1 MKNKT
6 IAQTRA
12 RLNGYIAE
20 YEKRLQGYAEKHGTQ
35 SDNYRVRLAG
45 ITAKVRIWKD
55 DLKRLDAP
63 QAKYDQCNKV
73 ISLAGDYYGYP
84 INVEKLRFCTAY
96 PEEVLFIAKYIVEEI
111 GPGSQQ
117 KTGGIFRQSWAY
129 RRDYVTD
136 AMGKD
141 PQIRRRYKVFKTY
154 INNHLI
160 NPL

>member
-12 RLNGYIAE
+12 RLNGYITE
-20 YEKRLQGYAEKHGTQ
+20 YEKRLQDYADKYGTQ

-45 ITAKVRIWKD
+45 VRVKINLWKE
-55 DLKRLDAP
+55 DLANLDAP
-63 QAKYDQCNKV
+63 QAKYDRCLKV
-73 ISLAGDYYGYP
+73 VDLAGEYFGAP
-84 INVEKLRFCTAY
+84 VNIRKLRFCTAY
-96 PEEVLFIAKYIVEEI
+96 PEEVLFIAKFIVEEV
-111 GPGSQQ
+111 GPGSRQ
-117 KTGGIFRQSWAY
+117 KIGGLYRQSWAY
-129 RRDYVTD
+129 RRDYVAD